1 MKKDKFTPETE
12 ICGSESS
19 FEFERVL
26 LVDDSPAVMNML
38 KRFMTSIGYKRYVVA
53 VDGLEA
59 VEFLRRQDFD
69 LVITDIEMP
78 GMDGL
83 ELLQHLREHYP
94 DTATIAIT
102 GYSKKYHFI
111 DVIKAGATD
120 FITKPFPIEELEAK
134 LSRICRERTAARVCQ
149 YEVKTNK
156 IINDLLHIFLADIK
170 IDKIFTE
177 FMRHLSSLSWLGLEE
192 KGAIFWVNNDKSL
205 QLMAGHNLNK
215 SLFTTCA
222 TVPFGTCLCG
232 QAAQSGELVF
242 TGHLDA
248 RHENLYEGMSEH
260 GHYCVPMKTAAGKL
274 LGVFTLYLKDGTRR
288 LRHVE
293 NTLLTVAKT
302 AAVVIQYHMARKK
315 ILINEQKFELVL
327 ESSPDG
333 IMFVN
338 ESGRILLANRQIE
351 RLFGYQRRELLNQNV
366 EMLIPKRFTVKC
378 SRYLSDFF
386 KNPQRKVIN
395 DNFNLWGLCKDGSE
409 IAIEAALSPVCT
421 ENGHYAI
428 VSIRDNNERR
438 QLQMEL
444 KAHREHLE
452 ELVTERSRELRES
465 EAQLRAITSSAQSA
479 ILMINSEGLISFWN
493 EAATKCFG
501 WQADEVLNK
510 AVQNFIIPL
519 RHREEHLHGFKKFI
533 ETGAGKNVGKIVDVF
548 GLRRSGEEFPLELAI
563 SAVKI
568 KNKWHAIGIITDVTS
583 RKEAEKELRR
593 RMSDLEKFN
602 RLAVGRELTMIELK
616 KEINRLL
623 VKSGEKERYNI
634 EN

>member
-1 MKKDKFTPETE
+1 MKNKKNAPELE
-12 ICGSESS
+12 ICDSESS
-19 FEFERVL
+19 FNFEHIL
-26 LVDDSPAVMNML
+26 LVDDSPAVINIL
-38 KRFMTSIGYKRYVVA
+38 KRFMTSIGYNRYVVA

-59 VEFLRRQDFD
+59 VELLRQQDFD

-83 ELLQHLREHYP
+83 GLLKHLREHYP
-94 DTATIAIT
+94 ETTSIAIT
-102 GYSKKYHFI
+102 GYSKKYCFI

-120 FITKPFPIEELEAK
+120 FITKPFLIEELEAK
-134 LSRICRERTAARVCQ
+134 LGRICRERTAMRACQ

-156 IINDLLHIFLADIK
+156 IINDLLHIFLADMK

-192 KGAIFWVNNDKSL
+192 KGAIFWANNDQSL

-222 TVPFGTCLCG
+222 NVPFGTCLCG

-242 TGHLDA
+242 TSHLEA
-248 RHENLYEGMSEH
+248 RHENTYEGIDDH
-260 GHYCVPMKTAAGKL
+260 GHYCVPMKTAAGRL

-302 AAVVIQYHMARKK
+302 AAVVIQYHLARKK

-333 IMFVN
+333 IMFVD
-338 ESGRILLANRQIE
+338 EDGRILLANRQIE

-366 EMLIPKRFTVKC
+366 EMLIPKRFAARH
-378 SRYLSDFF
+378 SRHIADFF
-386 KNPQRKVIN
+386 KNPQRQVIS
-395 DNFNLWGLCKDGSE
+395 DNFNLWGLRKDGSE
-409 IAIEAALSPVCT
+409 LAIEAALSPAHT
-421 ENGHYAI
+421 EERNYAI

-444 KAHREHLE
+444 KVHREHLE
-452 ELVTERSRELRES
+452 ELVTERSRELQES
-465 EAQLRAITSSAQSA
+465 EAQLRAITSSAKSA
-479 ILMINSEGLISFWN
+479 ILMVNTEGLISFWN
-493 EAATKCFG
+493 EAAARCFG

-519 RHREEHLHGFKKFI
+519 RYREEHRQGFKKFI
-533 ETGAGKNVGKIVDVF
+533 ETGAGKNVGKIVNVF

-568 KNKWHAIGIITDVTS
+568 KNKWHAIAIITDITS

-593 RMSDLEKFN
+593 RMNDLEKFN

-623 VKSGEKERYNI
+623 VKAGEKERYNI

>member
-1 MKKDKFTPETE
+1 ME
-12 ICGSESS
+12 ICDSRSG
-19 FEFERVL
+19 FNFKHVL
-26 LVDDSPAVMNML
+26 LVDDSPAVISML
-38 KRFMTSIGYKRYVVA
+38 KRFMTSIGYNDYVVA
-53 VDGLEA
+53 ADGLEA
-59 VEFLRRQDFD
+59 VELLGRHDFD

-83 ELLQHLREHYP
+83 GLLHHLRDNYP
-94 DTATIAIT
+94 DTTSIAIT
-102 GYSKKYHFI
+102 GYSRKYRFI
-111 DVIKAGATD
+111 DVIRAGATD

-134 LSRICRERTAARVCQ
+134 LGRICRERSAMRACQ
-149 YEVKTNK
+149 YEIKTSK
-156 IINDLLHIFLADIK
+156 LINDLLHIFLTDMK
-170 IDKIFTE
+170 IDRIFTE

-192 KGAIFWVNNDKSL
+192 KGAIFWVNKDKSL

-222 TVPFGTCLCG
+222 NVPFGTCFCG
-232 QAAQSGELVF
+232 RAAQSGELVF
-242 TGHLDA
+242 AAHLDA
-248 RHENLYEGMSEH
+248 RHENTYEGIDDH
-260 GHYCVPMKTAAGKL
+260 GHYCVPMKTAAGRL

-302 AAVVIQYHMARKK
+302 AAVVIQYHLARKK

-333 IMFVN
+333 IMFVD

-351 RLFGYQRRELLNQNV
+351 RLFGYQRRELLDQNV
-366 EMLIPKRFTVKC
+366 EMLIPRRFTARH
-378 SRYLSDFF
+378 SQHLINFF

-409 IAIEAALSPVCT
+409 IAIEAALSPALT
-421 ENGHYAI
+421 EEGRYAI

-452 ELVTERSRELRES
+452 ELVTERGRELQES
-465 EAQLRAITSSAQSA
+465 EARLRAITSSAQSA
-479 ILMINSEGLISFWN
+479 ILMINNKGLISFWN
-493 EAATKCFG
+493 EAAARCFG
-501 WQADEVLNK
+501 WQAIEVLNREVK
-510 AVQNFIIPL
+510 DFIIPPKY
-519 RHREEHLHGFKKFI
+519 REAHLQGFKKFV
-533 ETGAGKNVGKIVDVF
+533 ETGAGKNVGKIVDIF
-548 GLRRSGEEFPLELAI
+548 GRRRSGEEFPVELAI

-568 KNKWHAIGIITDVTS
+568 QNKWHAIAIITDITS

-593 RMSDLEKFN
+593 RMNDLEKFN

-623 VKSGEKERYNI
+623 VKAGEQERYNI
-634 EN
+634 EK